1 MADNESE
8 SEFASAESDSENPQ
22 KVIYNYNTKFIGL
35 IYEQFAYAYQVHET
49 KITPELSTENE
60 TQSTSAQ
67 EGTEA
72 AISSVTSPS
81 SGTDIEPQPQTALV
95 QERDFTTGELT
106 TSTTFEPQNVSNDV
120 PETEP
125 HSSGTQYESST
136 QKPQEKDQAES
147 TSESSRSETSSIVPP
162 QTESQ
167 PNETQPK
174 ASTEKHKETQQ
185 AASGW
190 GWGWSGLSNV
200 WSSSVSAVTES
211 AQLLSKGLGTVV
223 SGVEET
229 LGVSPSP
236 SGVEDVPSSQ
246 EMTRTGEEDSGKDEQ
261 KEKKGNVIIVDR
273 VGIIIITFLHE
284 CLLKANDYS
293 FFS

>member
-1 MADNESE
+1 M
-8 SEFASAESDSENPQ
+8 
-22 KVIYNYNTKFIGL
+22 
-35 IYEQFAYAYQVHET
+35 
-49 KITPELSTENE
+49 
-60 TQSTSAQ
+60 SAQ

-72 AISSVTSPS
+72 SISSVTNPS
-81 SGTDIEPQPQTALV
+81 GGTDVKPQPQTASV

-106 TSTTFEPQNVSNDV
+106 TSTKFEPENVSNDI
-120 PETEP
+120 PQTEP
-125 HSSGTQYESST
+125 HSSSTQFESSI

-147 TSESSRSETSSIVPP
+147 ASESSQSETSSIVPTR
-162 QTESQ
+162 TESQ
-167 PNETQPK
+167 PTETQPK

-185 AASGW
+185 ATSGW

-236 SGVEDVPSSQ
+236 SGIEGVPSSQ
-246 EMTRTGEEDSGKDEQ
+246 EMIRSEEEESGKDEQ
-261 KEKKGNVIIVDR
+261 KEEKGN
-273 VGIIIITFLHE
+273 L
-284 CLLKANDYS
+284 
-293 FFS
+293 